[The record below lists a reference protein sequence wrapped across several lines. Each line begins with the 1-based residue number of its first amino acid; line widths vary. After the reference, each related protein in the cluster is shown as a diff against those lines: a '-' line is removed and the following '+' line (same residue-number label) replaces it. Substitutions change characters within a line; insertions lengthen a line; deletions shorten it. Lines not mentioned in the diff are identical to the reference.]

1 MPGASS
7 RHVSQNGDQNQNI
20 KGFSPLTT
28 DRRLTNSPVA
38 ASNISMSGTSS
49 EIATVGAAAVV
60 VVAGTSV
67 VVVDASVVVVVAGA
81 SVVVVVGDGSVVV
94 VVGASVVVVV
104 VVSTAAVVV
113 VAGSVVVAVASEVT
127 AAAVDE
133 VVAEV
138 VDVGSGSAAASE
150 VVVPGGWEVLPTVA
164 SVRATVVVGLSV
176 GGLVAVPVASPPQA
190 MTAPATSAIA
200 MTDGIS
206 RKSVPVRGGAV
217 SVPGY
222 RAEEGAEKG
231 GGWLARD
238 DSTWGFVADNRANWT
253 FFSTLLAMATG

>member
-1 MPGASS
+1 MAGASS

-20 KGFSPLTT
+20 NGFSPLTT
-28 DRRLTNSPVA
+28 DRRLTRSPVA

-49 EIATVGAAAVV
+49 EIATVGAAVVV
-60 VVAGTSV
+60 VVAATSV
-67 VVVDASVVVVVAGA
+67 VVVVDTSVVVVVAGA
-81 SVVVVVGDGSVVV
+81 SVVVVGDGSVVV

-104 VVSTAAVVV
+104 AVSAAAVVV
-113 VAGSVVVAVASEVT
+113 VDGSVVAAVAFEVT

-138 VDVGSGSAAASE
+138 MDVVSGSVAASE

-164 SVRATVVVGLSV
+164 SVRPTVVVGLSV
-176 GGLVAVPVASPPQA
+176 VGLVAVPGASPPQA

-206 RKSVPVRGGAV
+206 RKSVPVRG
-217 SVPGY
+217 
-222 RAEEGAEKG
+222 
-231 GGWLARD
+231 
-238 DSTWGFVADNRANWT
+238 
-253 FFSTLLAMATG
+253 